1 MGLFRSKSHHSQK
14 SHQSS
19 QPPNDIQHPEQQPH
33 DDSSHGDNESGMQ
46 LTRTHSMSKNDA
58 AASASQAAGTEWLSG
73 HLNHLTDEQEQR
85 FGEFKKL
92 CEEKGYYKPSSA
104 GQGEKPSHDD
114 ATMLW
119 V

>member
-33 DDSSHGDNESGMQ
+33 DDSSHGDNESEQ

-58 AASASQAAGTEWLSG
+58 AASASQAAGTECLSG